1 MTTNALVTLTDPT
14 SVAAEAYRT
23 LRTSVEFTNI
33 DSPIKTLLVTSAG
46 PEADKDITL
55 ANLAITMADG
65 GQNVILVDCDLR
77 QPQLHTL
84 FGISNTRG
92 FTDMFRDDAALASPP
107 WQPIADTTLKVL
119 PTGQLPVIPSQILNS
134 KKLVQVLQRLAENAD
149 MVLFS
154 APPIS
159 TVTDAVMLASKVDG
173 TLLVV
178 KANVSKREH
187 VLEAK
192 NRLSK
197 VNANLIGAVLSN
209 AAVDASF
216 KHYYQAM

>member
-23 LRTSVEFTNI
+23 LRTGIEFANVDT
-33 DSPIKTLLVTSAG
+33 PTKTLLVTSAG
-46 PEADKDITL
+46 PDDDKDVTL

-65 GQNVILVDCDLR
+65 GQNVILVDSDLR

-84 FGISNTRG
+84 FGISNNRG
-92 FTDMFRDDAALASPP
+92 FTDMFRDEAAFNSPP
-107 WQPIADTTLKVL
+107 WQTVPDTTLKVL
-119 PTGQLPVIPSQILNS
+119 PSGQLPAIPSQILNS
-134 KKLVQVLQRLAENAD
+134 KKLVQVLQKLADGAD
-149 MVLFS
+149 IVLFS
-154 APPIS
+154 APPVS
-159 TVTDAVMLASKVDG
+159 TVTDAVLLASKVDG

-192 NRLSK
+192 NRLAK

-209 AAVDASF
+209 AAVDASL
-216 KHYYQAM
+216 KQYYQAM

>member
-1 MTTNALVTLTDPT
+1 MSKNALVTLTDPT

-23 LRTSVEFTNI
+23 LRTGIEFANVDT
-33 DSPIKTLLVTSAG
+33 PIRTLLVTSAG
-46 PEADKDITL
+46 PDSDKDVTL

-65 GQNVILVDCDLR
+65 GRNVVLVDSDLR

-84 FGISNTRG
+84 FGIGNSQG
-92 FTDMFRDDAALASPP
+92 FTDMFRDDAAFNAPP
-107 WQPIADTTLKVL
+107 WQTIPDTTLKVL
-119 PTGQLPVIPSQILNS
+119 PSGQLPAIPSQILNS
-134 KKLVQVLQRLAENAD
+134 KKLVQVLAKLAEGAD

-154 APPIS
+154 APPLS
-159 TVTDAVMLASKVDG
+159 TVTDAALLASKVDA

-192 NRLSK
+192 DRLEK
-197 VNANLIGAVLSN
+197 VKANLIGAVLSN
-209 AAVDASF
+209 APVDASL
-216 KHYYQAM
+216 KEYYQAM